1 MEEID
6 INFSREQANMIKH
19 VERPTET
26 SIKPEVI
33 GLSKKFIWFMIE
45 GVYWK
50 KLISISALNKLT

>member
-6 INFSREQANMIKH
+6 INFSREQADMIKY
-19 VERPTET
+19 VERPIEI
-26 SIKPEVI
+26 SIKQEVT

-50 KLISISALNKLT
+50 RLISILAVNKLT